1 MLKIK
6 NFPHC
11 CTAKVLCGFGQT
23 GTAPEAYNAK
33 FIDPTVKQIKT
44 EIGIQLNAAKAMG
57 NAVVTVIVND
67 EQVNACQALKEAGFL
82 SSDWMS
88 KKNHPET
95 KVMLW
100 WFPLNEFHING

>member
-1 MLKIK
+1 MLKVK

-11 CTAKVLCGFGQT
+11 CTAKILSGFGQT
-23 GTAPEAYNAK
+23 GTAPEALDHK
-33 FIDPTVKQIKT
+33 FVNPTVSQIKSDL
-44 EIGIQLNAAKAMG
+44 GIQLNAAKDMG
-57 NAVVTVIVND
+57 HAVITVIVND
-67 EQVNACQALKEAGFL
+67 EQVNACQALKETGFL

-88 KKNHPET
+88 KKNHPDT